1 MKLEKFNIAD
11 FHYLK
16 HNLSVDDD
24 GNYINWYVKDWNWMK
39 YSFLELENAR
49 KNPYRNLKSVAVE
62 TRSALEKL
70 YASYKDE
77 VSIIWNY
84 NMLNF

>member
-24 GNYINWYVKDWNWMK
+24 G
-39 YSFLELENAR
+39 
-49 KNPYRNLKSVAVE
+49 
-62 TRSALEKL
+62 KL
-70 YASYKDE
+70 VHKKH
-77 VSIIWNY
+77 
-84 NMLNF
+84 F

>member
-24 GNYINWYVKDWNWMK
+24 GNY
-39 YSFLELENAR
+39 
-49 KNPYRNLKSVAVE
+49 
-62 TRSALEKL
+62 KL
-70 YASYKDE
+70 
-77 VSIIWNY
+77 VGI
-84 NMLNF
+84 

>member
-24 GNYINWYVKDWNWMK
+24 GIEAL
-39 YSFLELENAR
+39 FEL
-49 KNPYRNLKSVAVE
+49 
-62 TRSALEKL
+62 
-70 YASYKDE
+70 
-77 VSIIWNY
+77 
-84 NMLNF
+84 